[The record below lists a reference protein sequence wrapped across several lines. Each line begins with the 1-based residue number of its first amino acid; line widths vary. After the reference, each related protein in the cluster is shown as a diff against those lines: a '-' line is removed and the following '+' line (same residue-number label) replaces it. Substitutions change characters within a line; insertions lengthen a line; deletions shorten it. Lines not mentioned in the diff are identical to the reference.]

1 MIDQCAAASGMDKD
15 SDMLHFTCSRVPGR
29 YNNATERPDPEM
41 IMSGVQTMPF
51 VYPLTGE
58 ERVQV
63 LWRGL

>member
-1 MIDQCAAASGMDKD
+1 LSGCIPQR
-15 SDMLHFTCSRVPGR
+15 TREPYPAPGR